1 MEMSPYIL
9 STTLSDGKVYYNTK
23 NNHSFFIT
31 NELLDKIN
39 YDETAR
45 TQYLDY
51 LVSLQY
57 HHEEKE
63 LERTLAKINAADEKL
78 LEFTILTHGDCNFR
92 CKYCYEKFENISM
105 TIEVEEAIVEFAEK
119 LLSEGKFER
128 FSVQWF
134 GGEPL
139 LGYRTIVRLSEKF
152 LELCSRYDI
161 GYFSGITTNDI
172 C

>member
-1 MEMSPYIL
+1 M
-9 STTLSDGKVYYNTK
+9 
-23 NNHSFFIT
+23 
-31 NELLDKIN
+31 
-39 YDETAR
+39 
-45 TQYLDY
+45 
-51 LVSLQY
+51 QY

-161 GYFSGITTNDI
+161 GYFLELQQMDI

>member
-23 NNHSFFIT
+23 IIIRFFIT

-161 GYFSGITTNDI
+161 GYPNIVIVS
-172 C
+172 